1 MNELK
6 FLRDNATTKL
16 CKMTL
21 SEAYGNRQVI
31 RVTSDIAKER
41 HPKGFNMEQLRAC
54 APEAIKLLGITI
66 VEEEGNEQ

>member
-1 MNELK
+1 MSELK
-6 FLRDNATTKL
+6 FLRAQATTIR

-31 RVTSDIAKER
+31 RVTGELARER

-66 VEEEGNEQ
+66 VEEEKEDD